1 MTMKLHK
8 SKWIKRLTL
17 SVVGFLLA
25 LIIYGLLQ
33 LIDPVPI
40 TPVAQASQPRF
51 AGRALL
57 VASDADMVATAYID
71 GIPDKV
77 PGIEDT
83 LSVIS
88 LPLNRA
94 NPIATVPV
102 PNSVTAWP
110 QIIATSPDG
119 TKAYVVELRG
129 KLPENVQKLNPTV
142 PGIGLPDGSLLTVVD
157 LTNPRKPFVVESV
170 PIGRVPAH
178 ISASPDGKFLAIT
191 LDGEKGKELLVV
203 SIENG
208 KLGKR
213 HNFTFKNSTGQAVS
227 RVNSVNWHPSGR
239 FLALNFDNQEVAFYE
254 VLSDVSG
261 SVNLRPYGQPVAVGN
276 TLSIGRFAPDGR
288 HFLITEVNW
297 GTWNLPRGAFTQQFG
312 FLNYFAN
319 PKGELVSIRFDG
331 GSGQVIQPEVVSRA
345 AVGLSPEGFAL
356 SPDGSLAAT
365 VNMRRTYIPT
375 NWLSWRGKRH
385 SSLSL
390 VKVNRQTGELTTLG
404 KEYGFEGLLPEN
416 AAFDAEGDALAVV
429 IFHDRQQS
437 PRKGT
442 VEFWNVIKGEEAR
455 LERTGFKID
464 VTRGPHDITLVR

>member
-1 MTMKLHK
+1 MKLHK
-8 SKWIKRLTL
+8 SKWLKRLTL
-17 SVVGFLLA
+17 GVVGFLLA

-33 LIDPVPI
+33 LIDPVAI

-57 VASDADMVATAYID
+57 VASDADMVATAYVD
-71 GIPDKV
+71 GIPDKI

-83 LSVIS
+83 LSIIN
-88 LPLNRA
+88 LPLNPA
-94 NPIATVPV
+94 NPTVTSVPV

-129 KLPENVQKLNPTV
+129 KLPEAVQRLNPNV

-157 LTNPRKPFVVESV
+157 ITNPSKPFVVESV

-178 ISASPDGKFLAIT
+178 IGASPDGKFLAIT
-191 LDGEKGKELLVV
+191 LDGEKGRELLVV
-203 SIENG
+203 SIENS

-213 HNFTFKNSTGQAVS
+213 DYFTFKNSAGQPVN
-227 RVNSVNWHPSGR
+227 RVNSVSWHPSGR

-254 VLSDVSG
+254 VVSNASG
-261 SVNLRPYGQPVAVGN
+261 TFELKPYGQPVVVGN
-276 TLSIGRFAPDGR
+276 TLSIGRFTPDGR

-297 GTWNLPRGAFTQQFG
+297 GSWIQHLR

-319 PKGELVSIRFDG
+319 PKGELVSIRFDDT
-331 GSGQVIQPEVVSRA
+331 SGQITQPEVVSRTV
-345 AVGLSPEGFAL
+345 VGVSPEGFAL

-375 NWLSWRGKRH
+375 NWLSWRGKSH

-390 VKVNRQTGELTTLG
+390 VKVNRETGELTTVG

-416 AAFDAEGDALAVV
+416 AAFDAEGNALAVV

-437 PRKGT
+437 PRTGT
-442 VEFWNVIKGEEAR
+442 VEFWNVIKAQEPR

-464 VTRGPHDITLVR
+464 VTRGPHDVILVN